1 MGFTLRSFLLPKGT
15 RAVSTRMSPP
25 AVSPSGVTSTR
36 GAGPAR
42 SAAASGFSPFR
53 ESLATWQSVNPPAR
67 WILPWVLASQGPP
80 SMTSPGPSPGL
91 LSRASLTRRL
101 LAWPAGAPE
110 YRSAFDPPLQLMMPK
125 HPRERPP
132 SQALCTSS
140 IPNVQARNSPGYGF
154 TSHRVVHCCRPAD
167 ALG

>member
-91 LSRASLTRRL
+91 LSRALQTRRL
-101 LAWPAGAPE
+101 LAVPPAP
-110 YRSAFDPPLQLMMPK
+110 RSIDRPSTRLSNSWCRSTR
-125 HPRERPP
+125 RERPP

-140 IPNVQARNSPGYGF
+140 IPNVQARDLPGYGF

-167 ALG
+167 ALR